1 MPKTNKEL
9 NSNGASGLEALRKF
23 DIVAYRK
30 FMKKNSKFLYDQFIK
45 LSNDEQMLAM
55 CTTIIKR
62 TDMLNTPAYKKAV
75 KWIHDH
81 KKNDGRIF

>member
-1 MPKTNKEL
+1 MPKRKTKS
-9 NSNGASGLEALRKF
+9 NSAGVSGLEALHKF
-23 DIVAYRK
+23 DIVGYRL
-30 FMKKNSKFLYDQFIK
+30 FLKKNSKFYYEQFIVM
-45 LSNDEQMLAM
+45 SHEQQMLAM